1 MEEED
6 EGVSLEGSAGR
17 AMGVDLWEGVAV
29 GVVVVLVEE
38 LPVGVA
44 VLLTDE
50 VMMGVE
56 RTVGVM
62 RWAPDECLTEGG
74 PEVEEDVGGG
84 CRATWETSCGWY
96 GCCFSRAY
104 GWRSRWAWWC
114 RSSRVGVGV
123 CVGEL
128 SDSEDPRVSLPLS
141 DREAMAVYG
150 RRSGLRGR
158 GRGSAK
164 GKFALNY
171 DGDKGDIEDA
181 EVREGNLLLMMMV
194 IRVIV
199 MIKVI
204 IEIVVEMV

>member
-1 MEEED
+1 MGVSLVEEED

-164 GKFALNY
+164 
-171 DGDKGDIEDA
+171 
-181 EVREGNLLLMMMV
+181 
-194 IRVIV
+194 
-199 MIKVI
+199 
-204 IEIVVEMV
+204 EIWS

>member
-1 MEEED
+1 MPDEGGLLGSGLRGGLCPWWAVGVSLVEEED

-29 GVVVVLVEE
+29 GVVVVLAEE

-150 RRSGLRGR
+150 RRSGHF
-158 GRGSAK
+158 AK
-164 GKFALNY
+164 VWRKTA
-171 DGDKGDIEDA
+171 I
-181 EVREGNLLLMMMV
+181 
-194 IRVIV
+194 
-199 MIKVI
+199 
-204 IEIVVEMV
+204 